1 MFLFYFF
8 VLGLNVD
15 FQVDRDSS
23 SIPYVIVNYSMAY
36 SDLIFYRKD
45 SIYMSEY
52 LVSVAVEEDGYQVRG
67 NSKKHQLSVDN
78 YDETLSS
85 NKYFNGFI
93 EVEVPE
99 GNIELS
105 LKISDNNSSRN
116 WTRTKKFEVSEL
128 KPTDIASIRWLS
140 NPSREVITDNDTIK
154 IRLNIFSTE
163 KGRTQLKFYFKNEE
177 GKLSF
182 QRDTLLPDKK
192 NQVLK
197 IIVPAN
203 RFKEGLY
210 DFTAEVQNVTGSKVA
225 KKFISF
231 RVWKPF
237 FESDRFIDRVKQ
249 IEYIASSGEIKEML
263 SARVEEREKLW
274 NNFWESKDPTPGD
287 NLNEF
292 KIEYF
297 DRIDF
302 ANRTFS
308 RGSLFEGWR
317 TDRGKVYIIL
327 GPPDNIVDEPF
338 NPSGSAYQIWYYY
351 EEGYNLIFVQRYMTG
366 DYYLE
371 NPPPEV
377 W

>member
-1 MFLFYFF
+1 MLLFCFF

-15 FQVDRDSS
+15 FQLDRDSN
-23 SIPYVIVNYSMAY
+23 SIPYVIASYRMSY
-36 SDLIFYRKD
+36 SDLIFYKKD
-45 SIYMSEY
+45 SIYVSEY
-52 LVSVAVEEDGYQVRG
+52 LVSLVVEEDGYQIRG
-67 NSKKHQLSVDN
+67 KSKKHQLLANN

-85 NKYFNGFI
+85 NMYFNGFV
-93 EVEVPE
+93 EVEIPE
-99 GNIELS
+99 GNIELT
-105 LKISDNNSSRN
+105 LTISDHNSSRS
-116 WTRTKKFEVSEL
+116 WSRTKKLEVSEL
-128 KPTDIASIRWLS
+128 KPTDIASVRWLS
-140 NPSREVITDNDTIK
+140 NPSREVITDGDTIK
-154 IRLNIFSTE
+154 IRLNIFSAE
-163 KGRTQLKFYFKNEE
+163 KGKTQLKFYFKNEE
-177 GKLSF
+177 GEVSF

-197 IIVPAN
+197 VIVPAN

-210 DFTAEVQNVTGSKVA
+210 EFTAEVQNFAGSKIA

-237 FESDRFIDRVKQ
+237 FESSRFVDRVKQ
-249 IEYIASSGEIKEML
+249 IEYIASSQEIKEML
-263 SARVEEREKLW
+263 SAKVEEREKLW
-274 NNFWESKDPTPGD
+274 NDFWERKDPTPGD

-302 ANRTFS
+302 ANRNFS

-351 EEGYNLIFVQRYMTG
+351 EEGYNLIFIQRYMTG

-371 NPPPEV
+371 NPPPEI

>member
-1 MFLFYFF
+1 MLLFCFF

-15 FQVDRDSS
+15 FQLDRDSN
-23 SIPYVIVNYSMAY
+23 SIPYVIASYRMSY
-36 SDLIFYRKD
+36 SDLIFYKKD
-45 SIYMSEY
+45 SIYSAEY
-52 LVSVAVEEDGYQVRG
+52 LVSVVVEEDGYQIRG
-67 NSKKHQLSVDN
+67 KSKKHQLLANN

-85 NKYFNGFI
+85 NKYFNGFL

-99 GNIELS
+99 GNMELT
-105 LKISDNNSSRN
+105 LTISDYNSSRS
-116 WTRTKKFEVSEL
+116 WSRTKKLEVSEL

-140 NPSREVITDNDTIK
+140 NPSREVITDGDTIK
-154 IRLNIFSTE
+154 IRLNIFSAE
-163 KGRTQLKFYFKNEE
+163 KGKTQLKFYFKNEE
-177 GKLSF
+177 GEVSF

-197 IIVPAN
+197 VIVPAN

-210 DFTAEVQNVTGSKVA
+210 EFAAEVQNFTGSKIA
-225 KKFISF
+225 KKLISF

-237 FESDRFIDRVKQ
+237 FESSRFADRVKQ
-249 IEYIASSGEIKEML
+249 IEYIASSGEVKEML
-263 SARVEEREKLW
+263 SAKVEEREKLW
-274 NNFWESKDPTPGD
+274 NDFWESKDPTPGD

-302 ANRTFS
+302 ANRNFS
-308 RGSLFEGWR
+308 RGSLFEGWK

-351 EEGYNLIFVQRYMTG
+351 EEGYNLIFIQRYMTG